1 MGRRLLT
8 EDNAHLTTEQVI
20 REMHGDLKVV
30 VSVQSK
36 QLEEAVK
43 TNSRISKLEQWRDR
57 ILGAG
62 TLAFFSSPFLIQDVR
77 QWFGHILGG

>member
-1 MGRRLLT
+1 MI

-30 VSVQSK
+30 VRVQAN
-36 QLEEAVK
+36 QLEQAEE
-43 TNSRISKLEQWRDR
+43 TNGRLSSLEQWRDR

>member
-1 MGRRLLT
+1 MT
-8 EDNAHLTTEQVI
+8 KDNDHLTTEQVI

-30 VSVQSK
+30 VRVQAN
-36 QLEEAVK
+36 QLEQAEE
-43 TNSRISKLEQWRDR
+43 TNGRLSSLEQWRDR